1 MPISMWHSDMHI
13 NILLTIKFESG
24 NNSKSLDKEKK
35 YKSKISFTIKTG
47 FG

>member
-1 MPISMWHSDMHI
+1 MWHSDMHI

-35 YKSKISFTIKTG
+35 I
-47 FG
+47 